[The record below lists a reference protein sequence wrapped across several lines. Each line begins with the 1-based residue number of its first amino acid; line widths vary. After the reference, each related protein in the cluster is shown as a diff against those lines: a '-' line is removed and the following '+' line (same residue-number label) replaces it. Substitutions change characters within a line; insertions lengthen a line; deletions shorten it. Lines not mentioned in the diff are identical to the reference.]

1 MVKNLDDFWGDT
13 LTKVST
19 RLASPSFNWLRETKP
34 QSLKG
39 SSLTIVVPSEFAK
52 NWIESHYK
60 EELKAAWRDVYGLE
74 CDIRFAV
81 QPQEKP
87 VPGALFP
94 SDTELI
100 PIRKRKPVEDIS
112 QYIKGLNPRYSF
124 ENFIVGT
131 SNRFAHAAA
140 YAVSES
146 PAKIYNPL
154 FLYGGV
160 GLGKTHL
167 MQAIAHYVLAHYPSM
182 KVSYVS
188 SETFTNELIHAIQ
201 EGTTQQF
208 RNRYR
213 TVDLLLI
220 DDIQFVAG
228 KDATQEEFFHTFDAL
243 HQASKQIV
251 ISSDRSPKEIATLEE
266 RLRTR
271 FEWGLICDIQPPDLE
286 TRMAILRKKAEI
298 ESRDVPIE
306 VCQYIAERI
315 PSNVRELEGA
325 LIRLLAYT
333 ALQRKPVTLEICKEV
348 LRDLLPDKKQAPITM
363 DAIKKI
369 VADYYHLEISDFT
382 AKRRTRNIAFPRQVA
397 MYLCRILTDSSLPR
411 IGEQFGGRD
420 HTTVLHAYDKLERE
434 RKENPDLEETLQELI
449 RRIREG

>member
-1 MVKNLDDFWGDT
+1 
-13 LTKVST
+13 
-19 RLASPSFNWLRETKP
+19 
-34 QSLKG
+34 
-39 SSLTIVVPSEFAK
+39 
-52 NWIESHYK
+52 
-60 EELKAAWRDVYGLE
+60 
-74 CDIRFAV
+74 
-81 QPQEKP
+81 
-87 VPGALFP
+87 
-94 SDTELI
+94 
-100 PIRKRKPVEDIS
+100 
-112 QYIKGLNPRYSF
+112 
-124 ENFIVGT
+124 
-131 SNRFAHAAA
+131 
-140 YAVSES
+140 
-146 PAKIYNPL
+146 
-154 FLYGGV
+154 
-160 GLGKTHL
+160 